1 MIGYYEITTKLKDAL
16 LAEPFCNDVTKGSI
30 DRIGIGKQQI
40 YPLSHI
46 VINSATPEKNM
57 IRWNVTIIAMDIVDI
72 SKTETTDN
80 FIGNDNEDDIL
91 NEQSNLLFRINAR
104 LERGDLFSDKY
115 QISGVATLE
124 PFYDRFED
132 FVAGWVMTFDVVA
145 PNDMSIC

>member
-115 QISGVATLE
+115 QLSGTAPIE

-132 FVAGWVMTFDVVA
+132 FVAGCVMTFDVVA